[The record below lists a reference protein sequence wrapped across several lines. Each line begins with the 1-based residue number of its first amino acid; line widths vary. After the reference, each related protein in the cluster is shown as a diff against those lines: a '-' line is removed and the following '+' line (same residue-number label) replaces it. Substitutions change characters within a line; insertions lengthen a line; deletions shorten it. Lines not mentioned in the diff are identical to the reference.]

1 MAINYFQ
8 ELGLNSYNPAQ
19 ALSQGQAYKM
29 NKFNLDTAKAQEAE
43 RIAMNQQKE
52 QAAQIKF
59 ANDQQKARAAQGAGA
74 FYNALNSGN
83 KQAALVIAQQYQDE
97 INGLGDPSF
106 TVDSVSELLQTPE
119 GTEQLKQMSLGM
131 VQMAGGP
138 EQFAKFTESQL
149 PSQQNQ
155 PEATAQIKNTAEYR
169 RYTQAMNDAAKSGD
183 IELAKQIK
191 AERDFFVN
199 QVDPF
204 ARSYAGG
211 QGAGAARIETEQGL
225 NPVLAERTAAQT
237 AAQEGTATGQAELA
251 KAQSEAEKAK
261 QATADAEK
269 IKARKID
276 LSRQTAKLAREIAGS
291 ENLDRVTGVGTLTP
305 TLLPES
311 QDLILKAEQLLSL
324 LTAENLSLMSGVLTD
339 KDIQMLQTLSSGMR
353 VTDKGIRGSA
363 PAIKKR
369 LTEIATSIEKQLG
382 GQSAA
387 KEVIAE
393 GVMVDDGRDDA
404 AILAEYGVN

>member
-29 NKFNLDTAKAQEAE
+29 NQFNLDTAKAQEAE
-43 RIAMNQQKE
+43 RIAMNQQNQ

-59 ANDQQKARAAQGAGA
+59 ANEQQKAKAAQTAGM
-74 FYNALNSGN
+74 FFNALNSGDVEGA
-83 KQAALVIAQQYQDE
+83 KAIVIANSADV
-97 INGLGDPSF
+97 NSLGDPSF
-106 TVDSVSELLQTPE
+106 TSDRIVKMLDTPE
-119 GTEQLKQMSLGM
+119 GVKQLTGSALGII
-131 VQMAGGP
+131 QMAGGP
-138 EQFAKFTESQL
+138 EQFAKFTQAQL
-149 PSQQNQ
+149 PSQQSQ
-155 PEATAQIKNTAEYR
+155 PDATAQIKNTAEYR
-169 RYTQAMNDAAKSGD
+169 RYTQAINNAAKSGD

-251 KAQSEAEKAK
+251 KVQSEAEKAK
-261 QATADAEK
+261 QATVDAEK

-276 LSRQTAKLAREIAGS
+276 LSRQTAKLAKEIAGS
-291 ENLDRVTGVGTLTP
+291 KNLEQVTGVGAMLP
-305 TLLPES
+305 TVNPES

-369 LTEIATSIEKQLG
+369 LNEIATSIEKQLS
-382 GQSAA
+382 GQPAS
-387 KEVIAE
+387 KEVITE
-393 GVMVDDGRDDA
+393 TVVTDDGRDEA
-404 AILAEYGVN
+404 AILAEYGVK